1 MSVFHPAVADD
12 DVSGWLVPETTVV
25 VSSALDGDAVVAGV
39 EDTVLD
45 EYILACFR
53 VASVSV
59 RSFVPYG
66 YAVYSDVLAEQRVHH
81 PEW

>member
-12 DVSGWLVPETTVV
+12 DVSGWLVPETTVI

-81 PEW
+81 PER